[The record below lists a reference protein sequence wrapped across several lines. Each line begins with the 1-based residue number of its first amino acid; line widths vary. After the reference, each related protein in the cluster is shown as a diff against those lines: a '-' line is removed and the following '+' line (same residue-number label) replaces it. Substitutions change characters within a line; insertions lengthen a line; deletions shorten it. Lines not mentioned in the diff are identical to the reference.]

1 MASFLHLFDPHTGHA
16 LAFAITYAMH
26 INKVDVE
33 SGGQNGM
40 GLNIIKY
47 CTYIKDTWQMGLH
60 FILCLFD

>member
-47 CTYIKDTWQMGLH
+47 CTYIKDTW
-60 FILCLFD
+60 